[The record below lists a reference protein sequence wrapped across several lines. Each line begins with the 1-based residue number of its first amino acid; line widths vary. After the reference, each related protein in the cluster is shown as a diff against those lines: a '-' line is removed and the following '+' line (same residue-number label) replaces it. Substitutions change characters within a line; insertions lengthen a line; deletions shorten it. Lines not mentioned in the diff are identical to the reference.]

1 MRHPPIDVA
10 WVLICGILVFV
21 MQAGFMCL
29 EAGLVRQK
37 NSINVAIKNVTDFLV
52 SSVAFFAVGF
62 GLMFGA
68 SLSGLIGSDGFFLS
82 KYIAED
88 REGWIF
94 PFWFFQDVFCG
105 TASTIVAGGVAERI
119 RYRGYMWVS
128 FTVAAIIYPVFGH
141 WVWGGS
147 YDLAP
152 EKGWLAA
159 MGYRDFAG
167 SSVVHMV
174 GGSATLACLL
184 VLGPRKGRYLP
195 DGSTVK
201 MWGSNLPMA
210 ALGTFL
216 LWIGWFGFN
225 GGSTLALNKDV
236 GLIII
241 NTNLAAC
248 TGSLAC
254 LFWVWRDRG
263 KPEVEAVLNGALG
276 GLVAVTASCAYITP
290 VSALVIGALGG
301 IAVNLVSNLLE
312 RFHIDDAVDAVPVH
326 LGAGMVGVFCVG
338 LFAKEEFL
346 VGGSRLRQIGVQALG
361 MTVCFVFTFTLEWVL
376 VKLFDRY
383 ITRLRVTPEDEERG
397 LNLSEHG
404 ARTLWLDLAE
414 DMNYIERSHDL
425 NRRTVVEPETEAGL
439 VARMF
444 NRLMD
449 TLREKT
455 TQLTERTEAL
465 NASYRKLSDAN
476 EELVRQRQENEM
488 FVYSVSHD
496 LRSPLVSMVGFG
508 KELAYTQGQM
518 RHLVGEAHFPPGVAQ
533 AFQKVDEEMAESL
546 HFIHTAV
553 ERMGNITEGLLR
565 LSRTGRVQ
573 YDHGVVNLETVVR
586 RIVESLSGS
595 IAQRGATVRIGALP
609 EVVGDASAIEQ
620 LYGNLIENALNYL
633 DPRRPGEVEIGW
645 ERDADP
651 ENPEARD
658 PFYRLYVK
666 DNGMGI
672 PKVAQPRLFQ
682 IFQRFHPNAPH
693 KGSGIG
699 LSVIRRIVE
708 RHGGHISVA
717 STEGEGSL
725 FQIGW
730 PREGKRLEE

>member
-1 MRHPPIDVA
+1 
-10 WVLICGILVFV
+10 LICGILVFL

-52 SSVAFFAVGF
+52 SSIAFFAVGF

-68 SLSGLIGSDGFFLS
+68 SLGGLIGSDGFFLT

-88 REGWIF
+88 QEGWIF

-141 WVWGGS
+141 WAWGGS

-152 EKGWLAA
+152 QKGWLAA

-174 GGSATLACLL
+174 GGTATLACLF

-195 DGSTVK
+195 DGTTVK

-254 LFWVWRDRG
+254 LLWVWRSKG

-290 VSALVIGALGG
+290 VSALAIGALGG
-301 IAVNLVSNLLE
+301 VTVNLMSHLLE

-326 LGAGMVGVFCVG
+326 LGAGMVGVLCVG

-361 MTVCFVFTFTLEWVL
+361 MTVCFVFTFTVEWL
-376 VKLFDRY
+376 LIRLFDRY
-383 ITRLRVTPEDEERG
+383 ITRLRVTPEDEDRG

-425 NRRTVVEPETEAGL
+425 NRRAVVEPETEAGV

-449 TLREKT
+449 TLRDKT
-455 TQLTERTEAL
+455 AQLTERTGAL
-465 NASYRKLSDAN
+465 NASYQKLSEAN
-476 EELVRQRQENEM
+476 KELVRHRQENEM

-496 LRSPLVSMVGFG
+496 LRSPLVNMTGFG
-508 KELAYTQGQM
+508 KELAYSQGRM
-518 RHLVGEAHFPPGVAQ
+518 RHLVSEASLPSDIARK
-533 AFQKVDEEMAESL
+533 FQRVDEEMAESL

-565 LSRTGRVQ
+565 LSRTGQVR
-573 YDHGVVNLETVVR
+573 YNYGAVNLDAVVR
-586 RIVESLSGS
+586 RVVDSLSGT
-595 IAQRGATVRIGALP
+595 IAQHGATVRIGDLP
-609 EVVGDASAIEQ
+609 QVVGDAAAIEQ
-620 LYGNLIENALNYL
+620 LYANLIENALNYL
-633 DPRRPGEVEIGW
+633 DATRPGEVEIGW
-645 ERDADP
+645 VRDGDP
-651 ENPEARD
+651 ANLEASD
-658 PFYRLYVK
+658 TFHHLYVK

-672 PKVAQPRLFQ
+672 PEAAQPRLFQ

-693 KGSGIG
+693 RGNGIG
-699 LSVIRRIVE
+699 LSIIRRIVE
-708 RHGGHISVA
+708 RHGGCISVT
-717 STEGEGSL
+717 STEGSGSL
-725 FQIGW
+725 FQISW
-730 PREGKRLEE
+730 PRESKRTDE